1 MRFVPP
7 ARTEVDAAVFDR
19 PVFAGLTR
27 LRDLLVG
34 GDWPELPALQA
45 RLQPLA
51 HRQTGLPLTFAAAD
65 ALRGDGMHYERR
77 IVEQGVIATRQ
88 HNWHDLLNALV
99 WKRYPAIKSALN
111 VRQVEGIAQVGTLRR
126 NRAQQALTHFDE
138 AGAVVIVHDRGL
150 LPLWDAHD
158 WIGLFLRQREAWC
171 DGRIT
176 LHVPGHAVLEHALC
190 PHLLLTAKAL
200 VLVGDGSGRDT
211 AAVDGAMGAAI
222 AAQACLLDPQEL
234 RPLPLSGIPGWHDA
248 PQDAAFYREA
258 SCFRP
263 LRAGRRY
270 PPALAWAAETC
281 AAARSLRRARRAQ
294 QALRLE

>member
-1 MRFVPP
+1 MRFNPP
-7 ARTEVDAAVFDR
+7 ARAEVDAAVFDR
-19 PVFAGLTR
+19 PAFVGLAPFH
-27 LRDLLVG
+27 DLLVG
-34 GDWPELPALQA
+34 GDWPGLPALQA
-45 RLQPLA
+45 RLQPLW
-51 HRQTGLPLTFAAAD
+51 HRQTGAPLAFVD
-65 ALRGDGMHYERR
+65 AESLGDDGLHYEQR
-77 IVEQGVIATRQ
+77 IMQHGVIATRR
-88 HNWHDLLNALV
+88 HNWHDLLNALT

-111 VRQVEGIAQVGTLRR
+111 VRQVEGIARVGTLRR

-138 AGAVVIVHDRGL
+138 AGAVAIVRDRGL

-158 WIGLFLRQREAWC
+158 WIGLFLQQREAWR

-176 LHVPGHAVLEHALC
+176 LQVPGHAVLEHALC

-200 VLVGDGSGRDT
+200 VLVDDGSGRDT
-211 AAVDGAMGAAI
+211 AAVDGAVGAAI

-281 AAARSLRRARRAQ
+281 AAARSLRRACRSQ
-294 QALRLE
+294 